1 MISKQRAQSL
11 SSADALLA
19 RLIKL
24 TTRKEDFITECFA
37 AVLQADGRAASE
49 YWRIVSHTLSPATQ
63 KASLREIHTQCRL
76 GEGSCRCDMVIVGG
90 RERIA
95 VEHKLTAPQGKGQ
108 LGKYLSLPRKEVT
121 RVMLVSA
128 DYQTVSSE
136 VLRERR
142 YVKPPTGQSHFLWAD
157 FYPLLQK
164 SEARGV
170 AVASATRGLFDRL
183 GLQPAHPL
191 IGELRT
197 RDTERRVRLDAQLHS
212 AWQPLLT
219 SLEKRWSYVDSSI
232 REDRR
237 SEIYVEEGKGELLRV
252 VWLDPFSSPGSLR
265 IRLKTSSRA
274 KRALLLDRLE
284 RDRSKILHGRSIAVS
299 VPGGLVYDQRYPYI
313 VELRIPWRALLGTS
327 TRSSMPVRLKKFVL
341 SLIAVADPLA

>member
-1 MISKQRAQSL
+1 MTSRQPVSSL

-49 YWRIVSHTLSPATQ
+49 YWRLVSRTLPSATQ
-63 KASLREIHTQCRL
+63 KASLHEIRTQCRL
-76 GEGSCRCDMVIVGG
+76 GDGSCQCDMVLVGG

-128 DYQTVSSE
+128 DYQTVAGE

-164 SEARGV
+164 SEARGM

-197 RDTERRVRLDAQLHS
+197 RDIERRMRLDAQLY
-212 AWQPLLT
+212 AALQPLLT
-219 SLEKRWSYVDSSI
+219 ALEKRWSYVDSSV
-232 REDRR
+232 RKDRR

-265 IRLKTSSRA
+265 IRLKTSSRR
-274 KRALLLDRLE
+274 KRALLFDRLE
-284 RDRSKILHGRSIAVS
+284 RDRSKILQGRSIALS
-299 VPGGLVYDQRYPYI
+299 LPGRLAYNQRYPYI
-313 VELRIPWRALLGTS
+313 VEVRIPWRALLGTS
-327 TRSSMPVRLKKFVL
+327 TRSSMPLRLEKFVL
-341 SLIAVADPLA
+341 SLIAAADSAA

>member
-1 MISKQRAQSL
+1 MTSRERVASL

-37 AVLQADGRAASE
+37 AVLQADRRAANE
-49 YWRIVSHTLSPATQ
+49 YWRLVSRTLPAITQ
-63 KASLREIHTQCRL
+63 NATLREIHTQCRL
-76 GEGSCRCDMVIVGG
+76 GEGNSRCDMVLVGG
-90 RERIA
+90 RDRIA

-108 LGKYLSLPRKEVT
+108 LAKYLSLPRKEVT

-128 DYQTVSSE
+128 DYQTVTSE

-142 YVKPPTGQSHFLWAD
+142 YVKPPSGQSHFLWAD

-164 SEARGV
+164 SQARGV

-197 RDTERRVRLDAQLHS
+197 RDVERRMRLDAQLYA

-219 SLEKRWSYVDSSI
+219 ALRKRWRYVDSSI
-232 REDRR
+232 RKDRR
-237 SEIYVEEGKGELLRV
+237 SEIYIEEGKGELLRV
-252 VWLDPFSSPGSLR
+252 VWLDPFSNPGSLR
-265 IRLKTSSRA
+265 IRLKASSRV
-274 KRALLLDRLE
+274 KGALLLDWLE
-284 RDRSKILHGRSIAVS
+284 RDRSKIVHGRSIVLS
-299 VPGGLVYDQRYPYI
+299 VPSGLAYNQRYPHM
-313 VELRIPWRALLGTS
+313 VEVRIPWRALLGNS
-327 TRSSMPVRLKKFVL
+327 TRSSMPLRLKKFVL
-341 SLIAVADPLA
+341 SLIAVADPAV